1 MAGAY
6 GGLVRRSGIS
16 SAKKRK
22 GGLSMK
28 TKAVI
33 RATAMLLVLAVAALG
48 LGCADKGSYDRFD
61 PKRQAKQ
68 EDLLRWMQDDHRL

>member
-1 MAGAY
+1 
-6 GGLVRRSGIS
+6 
-16 SAKKRK
+16 
-22 GGLSMK
+22 MK

-48 LGCADKGSYDRFD
+48 LGCVDKGPYDRFD